1 MAKTKTKCNRG
12 HKALTLRV
20 IVTEDGSTK
29 NPKIDVT
36 VENARVFLQ
45 WLRVF
50 SLPLFIENKI
60 EQLLNEK

>member
-20 IVTEDGSTK
+20 IVTEDDAK
-29 NPKIDVT
+29 NPVLDET
-36 VENARVFLQ
+36 VENARGFLR